1 VASGLVT
8 GSVSLTVTVSLGVL
22 VFAGPVPAS
31 AGNGIALV
39 LASTVVAGVA
49 FAARS
54 CFRGAIAG
62 VQDNPA
68 VVLALIAAAIG
79 AASPPTA
86 SDASVFATI
95 VVTLGLATAVT
106 GLVFFLLGR
115 LRLGEIVRYVP
126 YPVIGGFLAGTGW
139 LLVVGALEVLI
150 GGEPGAGIAEL
161 LRRDGALLR
170 WGPVLGLAIVLLWWQ
185 RRSDSVLV
193 LPVGLAAATG
203 GFYAVL
209 VATGTTPATARAEG
223 WLLGPFPAVTW
234 PPVPVGELSAI
245 DWSLVLAQGG
255 SVASLVVIATISLAL
270 SLGGIEVAVGEDMD
284 FNRELETAGLTN
296 LLVGFGGGAVSYPY
310 ASVTVL
316 GHRMGAPTRAVGA
329 VAAALVAVT
338 LFIGL
343 DVVTFVPVP
352 VFGTVLML
360 LGFSFLADWLIDAWR
375 SLPAADYGVVVLI
388 VVAIATVGLLGGIA
402 FGLLVAVVLFVVR
415 TSRATVIKHTFT
427 AASYS
432 SNVERRPTQRRLL
445 QDAGDQLLVLELQGA
460 VFFGTA
466 AHVIR
471 EVARL
476 RDGLAGGFVVLDLR
490 RVTGVDSSA
499 AFGFGRIARSISSS
513 GGRLVLTGL
522 RADALRQLERG
533 PLDLV
538 SGKILVFPDLDH
550 GVAWC
555 EDRLLEDTAGDR
567 EDDDGSTG
575 AAGLLGV
582 SSAVLEPFLQ
592 RRTLRAGER
601 LIERGERAP
610 GVFFVTHGQVAILL
624 HLADGSTTRL
634 RVLQPGTIIGEMS
647 FLLGIPATATVIADD
662 VAVVAEV
669 LTLESLARME
679 REVPELSLALYRR
692 LATLTSERLAIANR
706 TIGAALD

>member
-1 VASGLVT
+1 MT
-8 GSVSLTVTVSLGVL
+8 GIVSLIITVSLGVL
-22 VFAGPVPAS
+22 IFAGPVPAF
-31 AGNGIALV
+31 AGNGIALA

-62 VQDNPA
+62 VQDHPT
-68 VVLALIAAAIG
+68 VVLALIAAAISAG
-79 AASPPTA
+79 SPPTA
-86 SDASVFATI
+86 SDATVFATI

-106 GLVFFLLGR
+106 GLVFLLLGR
-115 LRLGEIVRYVP
+115 LRLGEIVRYLP

-139 LLVVGALEVLI
+139 LLLVGALEVLI
-150 GGEPGAGIAEL
+150 GGEPGAGAAEL

-170 WGPVLGLAIVLLWWQ
+170 WGPAACLALVLLWWQ

-193 LPVGLAAATG
+193 WPVGLVVATG

-209 VATGTTPATARAEG
+209 VATGTTPAMARAEG
-223 WLLGPFPAVTW
+223 WLLGPFPAVAW

-255 SVASLVVIATISLAL
+255 SVVSLVVIATISLAL
-270 SLGGIEVAVGEDMD
+270 YSSGLEVAVDEEMD

-296 LLVGFGGGAVSYPY
+296 LLVGLGGGAVSYPY

-316 GHRMGAPTRAVGA
+316 AHRMGAPIRSVGV
-329 VAAALVAVT
+329 VAAVLSAVT

-343 DVVTFVPVP
+343 DAVTFVPVP
-352 VFGTVLML
+352 VFGTVLL
-360 LGFSFLADWLIDAWR
+360 LFGFTFLADWLIDGWR

-388 VVAIATVGLLGGIA
+388 VVAIATVGLVGGIG
-402 FGLLVAVVLFVVR
+402 FGLLLAVVLFIVR
-415 TSRATVIKHTFT
+415 ASRATVIKHTFT
-427 AASYS
+427 AANYS
-432 SNVERRPTQRRLL
+432 SNVERRPMQRRVL
-445 QDAGDQLLVLELQGA
+445 QDSEGQLLVLELQGF
-460 VFFGTA
+460 VFFGTVV
-466 AHVIR
+466 HVIR
-471 EVARL
+471 EVAGL

-490 RVTGVDSSA
+490 RTTGIDSSA
-499 AFGFGRIARSISSS
+499 AFGFMRIARSISSS

-522 RADALRQLERG
+522 EAEVLRQLERG
-533 PLDLV
+533 PLDLT
-538 SGKILVFPDLDH
+538 SGQTVVFPDLDH

-555 EDRLLEDTAGDR
+555 EDRLLEATVGDR
-567 EDDDGSTG
+567 DDDGSTD
-575 AAGLLGV
+575 AASLLGV
-582 SSAVLEPFLQ
+582 SSDVLEPFLQ
-592 RRTLRAGER
+592 RQTLRAGER

-624 HLADGSTTRL
+624 HQTDGSTTRL
-634 RVLQPGTIIGEMS
+634 RVLQPGTIVGEMS
-647 FLLGIPATATVIADD
+647 FLLGIPATATVMADE
-662 VAVVAEV
+662 VAVVVEV
-669 LTLESLARME
+669 LTIEGLARME
-679 REVPELSLALYRR
+679 HEAPELSLALYRR